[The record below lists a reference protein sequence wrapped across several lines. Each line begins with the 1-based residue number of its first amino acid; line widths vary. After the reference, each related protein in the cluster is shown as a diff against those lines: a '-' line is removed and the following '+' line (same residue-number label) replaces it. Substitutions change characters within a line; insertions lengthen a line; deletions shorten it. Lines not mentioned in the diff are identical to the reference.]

1 MNLETLSIE
10 DLAQL
15 RDDVNTKRAERVAD
29 RQRELSSE
37 ADRIGALLAQATKPK
52 AFKSAPAKPKFQ
64 KGDQSWSGRG
74 SQPAWVKQHLALG
87 GTLDELAAWISAAG
101 ACIKWVSF
109 GWLVMIKA
117 HAFALVVGII
127 VWFSASL
134 DVILNLNLIL
144 ELHMTLH
151 LQMALTA
158 LRRT

>member
-1 MNLETLSIE
+1 
-10 DLAQL
+10 
-15 RDDVNTKRAERVAD
+15 
-29 RQRELSSE
+29 
-37 ADRIGALLAQATKPK
+37 
-52 AFKSAPAKPKFQ
+52 
-64 KGDQSWSGRG
+64 
-74 SQPAWVKQHLALG
+74 
-87 GTLDELAAWISAAG
+87 
-101 ACIKWVSF
+101 
-109 GWLVMIKA
+109 MIKA